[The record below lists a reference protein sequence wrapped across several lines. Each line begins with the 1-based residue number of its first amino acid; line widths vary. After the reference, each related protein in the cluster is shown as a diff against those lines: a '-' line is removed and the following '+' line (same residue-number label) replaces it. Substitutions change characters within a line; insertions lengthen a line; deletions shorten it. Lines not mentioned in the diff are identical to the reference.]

1 MGGAKCA
8 HDNSKHGA
16 KSSSLATFR
25 VKEGGVERFVVELI
39 KMGGRVKH
47 ARIVSVETILSSSL
61 NLSTCL
67 YL

>member
-25 VKEGGVERFVVELI
+25 VKGGGVERFVVELI
-39 KMGGRVKH
+39 KMGGRVRH
-47 ARIVSVETILSSSL
+47 ARIISVETF
-61 NLSTCL
+61 T
-67 YL
+67 